1 VKKKKRRTTD
11 LEKESIEEEDVE
23 EESVEEEGVEAGG
36 RQVLSVMEVTRRKEG
51 GGMQN
56 SNAGGFE
63 CRAVPD

>member
-11 LEKESIEEEDVE
+11 LEKESTED
-23 EESVEEEGVEAGG
+23 VEEEGVETGR

-63 CRAVPD
+63 CRTAPD

>member
-11 LEKESIEEEDVE
+11 LEKESTED
-23 EESVEEEGVEAGG
+23 VEEEGVETGR

-63 CRAVPD
+63 CQTAPD